1 MAPKPKRPDYTGSL
15 ASYKESVADKPK
27 GLDLP
32 SPNQVVNWAAGI
44 VNTAKVASGD
54 KPALTPGDAGVRTM
68 GQGISLANTILNPY
82 SNTTKKLLGYAVN
95 QDRQS
100 LNALSKSAALDL
112 TITGG
117 AAVAAKGVQLGINAA
132 ANSGIPAR
140 IGNTIKGQTVLV
152 HGSPVRGI
160 QELKPS
166 FSRAIPNEKRV
177 FGMRTDV
184 PLQAQ
189 FQTQSVTTGYAT
201 GGSWVDKGRELPPG
215 GGSLYVFKVPKKTTD
230 LPPYPKTPKTP
241 QFTES
246 GRPIIQLPPTVATS
260 SKSPGTVVGEIP
272 LRGKRPDVVRDLLK
286 QELKKAGVKVEPN
299 IIEKMLSKAEAKK
312 LANRAKNNPSV
323 V

>member
-15 ASYKESVADKPK
+15 ASYKQSVADKPK

-32 SPNQVVNWAAGI
+32 TPSDVVNWASGI
-44 VNTAKVASGD
+44 VASGRM
-54 KPALTPGDAGVRTM
+54 AAGQTQAVTPGDKGVRTM
-68 GQGISLANTILNPY
+68 GQGISMANNMLNPY
-82 SNTTKKLLGYAVN
+82 SNTSKKLLGFAVN

-100 LNALSKSAALDL
+100 LNALSKSAAVDAL
-112 TITGG
+112 ITG
-117 AAVAAKGVQLGINAA
+117 AAAGVAKTVQVGINKTVETGLA
-132 ANSGIPAR
+132 AR
-140 IGNTIKGQTVLV
+140 IQNMVKGETVLV

-160 QELKPS
+160 QELQPS

-215 GGSLYVFKVPKKTTD
+215 GGSLYVFKAPKKTTD

-260 SKSPGTVVGEIP
+260 TKSPGRVVAEIP
-272 LRGKRPDVVRDLLK
+272 LRGQRPDVVRDLLK
-286 QELKKAGVKVEPN
+286 EELKKAGAKVEPN
-299 IIEKMLSKAEAKK
+299 IVEKMLSKAEAKK
-312 LANRAKNNPSV
+312 IAKRAKNNPSV

>member
-1 MAPKPKRPDYTGSL
+1 MA
-15 ASYKESVADKPK
+15 
-27 GLDLP
+27 
-32 SPNQVVNWAAGI
+32 NN
-44 VNTAKVASGD
+44 
-54 KPALTPGDAGVRTM
+54 M
-68 GQGISLANTILNPY
+68 LNPY
-82 SNTTKKLLGYAVN
+82 SNTSKKLLGFAVN

-100 LNALSKSAALDL
+100 LNALSKSAAVDAL
-112 TITGG
+112 ITG
-117 AAVAAKGVQLGINAA
+117 AAAGVAKTVQVGINKTVETGLA
-132 ANSGIPAR
+132 AR
-140 IGNTIKGQTVLV
+140 IQNMVKGETVLV

-160 QELKPS
+160 QELQPS

-215 GGSLYVFKVPKKTTD
+215 GGSLYVFKAPKKTTD

-260 SKSPGTVVGEIP
+260 TKSPGRVVAEIP
-272 LRGKRPDVVRDLLK
+272 LRGQRPDVVRDLLK
-286 QELKKAGVKVEPN
+286 EELKKAGAKVEPN
-299 IIEKMLSKAEAKK
+299 IVEKMLSKAEAKK
-312 LANRAKNNPSV
+312 IAKRAKNNPSV

>member
-15 ASYKESVADKPK
+15 ASYKQSVADKPK
-27 GLDLP
+27 SLDLP
-32 SPNQVVNWAAGI
+32 SPNEVVNWASGI
-44 VNTAKVASGD
+44 VASGRT
-54 KPALTPGDAGVRTM
+54 AAGQTQAVTPGDKGVRTM
-68 GQGISLANTILNPY
+68 GQGISMANNMLNPY
-82 SNTTKKLLGYAVN
+82 SNTSKKLLGFAVN
-95 QDRQS
+95 QDRKS
-100 LNALSKSAALDL
+100 LNELTKSAAVDAL
-112 TITGG
+112 ITG
-117 AAVAAKGVQLGINAA
+117 AAAGVAKTVQVGINKTVETGLA
-132 ANSGIPAR
+132 AR
-140 IGNTIKGQTVLV
+140 IQNMVKGETVLV

-160 QELKPS
+160 TELQPS

-215 GGSLYVFKVPKKTTD
+215 GGSLYVFKAPKKTTD

-260 SKSPGTVVGEIP
+260 TKSPGRVVAEIP

-286 QELKKAGVKVEPN
+286 EELKKAGAKVEPN
-299 IIEKMLSKAEAKK
+299 VVEKMLSKAEAKK
-312 LANRAKNNPSV
+312 IAKRAKNNPSV

>member
-1 MAPKPKRPDYTGSL
+1 MAPKPKRPDYQGSL

-32 SPNQVVNWAAGI
+32 SPTDVVNWASGI
-44 VNTAKVASGD
+44 VASGRTAAGQTQ
-54 KPALTPGDAGVRTM
+54 PVTPGDKGLRTL
-68 GQGISLANTILNPY
+68 GTGISIANTALNPY
-82 SNTTKKLLGYAVN
+82 AETTKKALGAAVN
-95 QDRQS
+95 RDRQS
-100 LNALSKSAALDL
+100 ITELAKSAALD
-112 TITGG
+112 
-117 AAVAAKGVQLGINAA
+117 AAISGTAYVAGKGIQKGINAA

-140 IGNTIKGQTVLV
+140 IGNIIKGETVLV

-166 FSRAIPNEKRV
+166 YSRAIPNEKRV

-201 GGSWVDKGRELPPG
+201 GGSWVDKGRELPAG
-215 GGSLYVFKVPKKTTD
+215 GGSLYVFKTPKKTTD
-230 LPPYPKTPKTP
+230 LPAYPKISKTP

-246 GRPIIQLPPTVATS
+246 GRPVIQFTPSVATS
-260 SKSPGTVVGEIP
+260 SSSPGKVVGEIP
-272 LRGKRPDVVRDLLK
+272 LRGKRPDEIQAALK
-286 QELKKAGVKVEPN
+286 AELKKAGAKVEPN
-299 IIEKMLSKAEAKK
+299 IIEKMVTKAEAKK
-312 LANRAKNNPSV
+312 LAKRARNNPSV